1 MVDDSPSNVIPT
13 LSPPAPAT
21 ASSRARSV
29 LRLWALALAA
39 SAALAASGER
49 WPEPLVVQPVLVW
62 CLVLVPPALVALW
75 LLSQWRNGGEGESLH

>member
-1 MVDDSPSNVIPT
+1 MVDDSPAN
-13 LSPPAPAT
+13 PAPVP
-21 ASSRARSV
+21 SKARSV

-49 WPEPLVVQPVLVW
+49 WPEPLAVQPALVW

>member
-1 MVDDSPSNVIPT
+1 MVDDSPAK
-13 LSPPAPAT
+13 PAPVP
-21 ASSRARSV
+21 SKARSV

-49 WPEPLVVQPVLVW
+49 WPEPLAVQ
-62 CLVLVPPALVALW
+62 PALVALW

>member
-1 MVDDSPSNVIPT
+1 MVDDSQAK
-13 LSPPAPAT
+13 PAPVP
-21 ASSRARSV
+21 SKARSV

-49 WPEPLVVQPVLVW
+49 WPEPLAVQPALVW